1 MADNS
6 VVEKSE
12 TEVLFPE
19 QEIDGITV
27 RPWTFGQIAKLSPIF
42 RLIASDLRES
52 EIPVDQLESRMS
64 EVILIAGKYAP
75 SIVAA
80 TINLPITEV
89 EQWPPEKGVKLL
101 FTIISQ
107 NLEHV
112 KNSFGLGIA
121 RKVENP
127 LEA

>member
-1 MADNS
+1 MANDPAM
-6 VVEKSE
+6 EKTE
-12 TEVLFPE
+12 TEILFPE
-19 QEIDGITV
+19 QEVDGITV
-27 RPWTFGQIAKLSPIF
+27 HPWTFGQIAKLSPIF

-52 EIPVDQLESRMS
+52 EIPVDELESRMS

-80 TINLPITEV
+80 TINLPIAEV
-89 EQWPPEKGVKLL
+89 EQWPPEKGIKLL

-107 NLEHV
+107 NLEHI

-121 RKVENP
+121 KKVENP
-127 LEA
+127 PEV